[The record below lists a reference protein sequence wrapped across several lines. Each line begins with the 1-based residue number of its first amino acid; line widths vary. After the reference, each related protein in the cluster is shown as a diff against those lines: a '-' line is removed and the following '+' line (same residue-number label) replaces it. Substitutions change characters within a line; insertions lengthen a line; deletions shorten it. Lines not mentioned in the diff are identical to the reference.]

1 VLQPHAGKSGARRS
15 LARKKNRNRQR
26 RLKTIRVADPR
37 DKREQTKTKNKNT
50 CFFQIPVC
58 DNE

>member
-1 VLQPHAGKSGARRS
+1 VLQPHAGKSGARRA

-37 DKREQTKTKNKNT
+37 DTRESKQKQRHV
-50 CFFQIPVC
+50 FFSNPCV
-58 DNE
+58 